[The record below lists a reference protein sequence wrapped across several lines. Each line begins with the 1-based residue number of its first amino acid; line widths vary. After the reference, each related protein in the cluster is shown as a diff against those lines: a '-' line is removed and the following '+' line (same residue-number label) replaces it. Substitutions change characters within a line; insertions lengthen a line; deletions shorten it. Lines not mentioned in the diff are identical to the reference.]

1 MTLWDWCMPSVFWVA
16 IFKFRFVSVST
27 GTKYFF
33 NLLFL
38 QTFAKGYDA
47 IWTEEVLLV
56 KKVNK

>member
-1 MTLWDWCMPSVFWVA
+1 MTSVFWVA